1 MKTLL
6 RNTLFIIATL
16 VFTMASANTPPNE
29 ALLDVVPVSAF
40 PGDLNLAIP
49 NQTATF
55 QIQNTFTAPLPVY
68 VNFTTFPDALLVDT
82 GGTTCSDTTLLAVNQ
97 TCVVQVVESFTDAYL
112 GQVFNSGSIQFCPSQ
127 DNPDL
132 CVALTPAESQNSM
145 IVDRVGPDATTITAN
160 SVNLTMT
167 STQKTAVVNVTNT
180 STTKAAAVSAA
191 IATSSPFA
199 GQISIDPSSVTIPVG
214 GSQLFTVTLTGT
226 GPSIGAQ
233 QASPVDFSISGAQT
247 NSLQVKLNYL
257 PAAAAPAAVTANAA
271 AILAAASNGS
281 GTLTFTNNS
290 PNPVTLDQA
299 TINGVASNVDISSD
313 TCSSQIIQPTE
324 TCTLT
329 LTEVGSENGVNENE
343 GSPSGWV
350 QLSPTTVGY
359 FTEPNNAIEL
369 QLVTDATGSTASP
382 YISFSTSSPSYI
394 YLKNVGSTAIA
405 AGFYFSPIASDPTFS
420 QTACTVAGTGGT
432 GNTCPA
438 LPQNGVA
445 KIAYTFTAGVQYGNA
460 VWLTMNGMNF
470 NKFYIPA
477 VFPGA
482 IGVLPPAPSATSG
495 TGGVTLPFTIY
506 NNISGYSL
514 NNDYVYVTI
523 PSELT
528 NAILTPVTTSACN
541 GIAFEQSCTVDLSVN
556 PSLAVVALA
565 TGTVSVGYAE
575 SEPPNYSS
583 YITQEVTAGAV
594 VGTAGHVQLPAS
606 RNSGNVSNNGI
617 LATDGTV
624 VAGPAMTSGGG
635 VDGSI
640 NGMVSNMPANNL
652 IFGYGSSTYLS
663 NATSGSSNYALP
675 DHSYWFAMNGANG
688 FISFSGIP
696 SGLTVTNI
704 QKMYL
709 GCADQ
714 NPGTTCNGVML
725 VQLSDNSS
733 QMFSLSF
740 AQSSVP
746 LNEAPLS
753 ITATEWTLPIAVA
766 GEVISDFGVNQNT
779 TTGAMSSGLIAFR
792 SFSTS
797 QISSS
802 VYSFTLAGDGVP
814 TFQRVGILTGP
825 VNAITCAPTNVC
837 YVGGDFAIPTVLQ
850 GLAMVYPSDTTP
862 IFEAVY
868 GFDSG
873 TVYALKY
880 RLGVLLVGGESM
892 YIEGIGNKVFAVDN
906 AGTWSYPSID
916 DPNVAAVLGIADNLG
931 VDATS
936 FATIGALYVIDKNAS
951 GDLQEDE
958 VNIDALQ
965 LSWNKWFRGLVNAQS
980 TYNNV
985 ASLITVHALY
995 AGANPIP
1002 PVSSDKKKQDEKV
1015 RPQIKFPFFS

>member
-132 CVALTPAESQNSM
+132 CVALTPAESQNS
-145 IVDRVGPDATTITAN
+145 
-160 SVNLTMT
+160 MT

-369 QLVTDATGSTASP
+369 QLVTDATGS
-382 YISFSTSSPSYI
+382 
-394 YLKNVGSTAIA
+394 G
-405 AGFYFSPIASDPTFS
+405 
-420 QTACTVAGTGGT
+420 
-432 GNTCPA
+432 
-438 LPQNGVA
+438 
-445 KIAYTFTAGVQYGNA
+445 
-460 VWLTMNGMNF
+460 
-470 NKFYIPA
+470 
-477 VFPGA
+477 
-482 IGVLPPAPSATSG
+482 
-495 TGGVTLPFTIY
+495 
-506 NNISGYSL
+506 
-514 NNDYVYVTI
+514 
-523 PSELT
+523 
-528 NAILTPVTTSACN
+528 
-541 GIAFEQSCTVDLSVN
+541 
-556 PSLAVVALA
+556 
-565 TGTVSVGYAE
+565 
-575 SEPPNYSS
+575 
-583 YITQEVTAGAV
+583 
-594 VGTAGHVQLPAS
+594 
-606 RNSGNVSNNGI
+606 
-617 LATDGTV
+617 
-624 VAGPAMTSGGG
+624 
-635 VDGSI
+635 
-640 NGMVSNMPANNL
+640 
-652 IFGYGSSTYLS
+652 
-663 NATSGSSNYALP
+663 
-675 DHSYWFAMNGANG
+675 
-688 FISFSGIP
+688 
-696 SGLTVTNI
+696 
-704 QKMYL
+704 
-709 GCADQ
+709 
-714 NPGTTCNGVML
+714 
-725 VQLSDNSS
+725 
-733 QMFSLSF
+733 
-740 AQSSVP
+740 
-746 LNEAPLS
+746 
-753 ITATEWTLPIAVA
+753 
-766 GEVISDFGVNQNT
+766 
-779 TTGAMSSGLIAFR
+779 
-792 SFSTS
+792 
-797 QISSS
+797 
-802 VYSFTLAGDGVP
+802 
-814 TFQRVGILTGP
+814 
-825 VNAITCAPTNVC
+825 
-837 YVGGDFAIPTVLQ
+837 
-850 GLAMVYPSDTTP
+850 
-862 IFEAVY
+862 
-868 GFDSG
+868 
-873 TVYALKY
+873 
-880 RLGVLLVGGESM
+880 
-892 YIEGIGNKVFAVDN
+892 
-906 AGTWSYPSID
+906 
-916 DPNVAAVLGIADNLG
+916 
-931 VDATS
+931 
-936 FATIGALYVIDKNAS
+936 
-951 GDLQEDE
+951 
-958 VNIDALQ
+958 
-965 LSWNKWFRGLVNAQS
+965 
-980 TYNNV
+980 
-985 ASLITVHALY
+985 
-995 AGANPIP
+995 NPI
-1002 PVSSDKKKQDEKV
+1002 S
-1015 RPQIKFPFFS
+1015 